1 MLRAACLAFPL
12 VAFALLGGC
21 SDPVPPTPQGAFNV
35 QFSKTGATC
44 PIASHKSEIGTIS
57 ASTKTAVVID
67 GVEGATVTCSVSGA
81 GPFSV
86 SAQLRLGSDGIN
98 LSIPAINVGA
108 TEASPATGSLA
119 FFSDRTAGDAFSSS
133 KCNFY
138 FKEGTGEGIASGKI
152 WVSFV
157 CPEVVES
164 TNTCGIAESHL
175 ILENC
180 DQ

>member
-1 MLRAACLAFPL
+1 MLRVACLAFPL
-12 VAFALLGGC
+12 VAFAFLGGC

-35 QFSKTGATC
+35 QFTDTGADC
-44 PIASHKSEIGTIS
+44 SIASHRSEAGAITD
-57 ASTKTAVVID
+57 TKKTTVLID
-67 GVEGATVTCSVSGA
+67 GVEGASVSCSVSGA
-81 GPFSV
+81 GPFNV
-86 SAQLRLGSDGIN
+86 SAKISLGSDGIN

-108 TEASPATGSLA
+108 TEMSPAAGSFA
-119 FFSDRTAGDAFSSS
+119 FWSDRTAGDAFSSA

-138 FKEGTGEGIASGKI
+138 FKEGTGEGVAGGKL
-152 WVSFV
+152 WVSFE

-164 TNTCGIAESHL
+164 QSKCGISESHV